1 MDLGTVTLVVA
12 VAFAGAGIVV
22 GILIA
27 KLLGGRDN
35 RHTDTENIK
44 EKVEGLSDRLLM
56 LVEEINKK
64 LEEIEADRIEELKR
78 EVGELINE
86 VERLKETLH
95 DLDVT
100 ENSIQAIEK
109 ASSALQELEFNLPQ
123 IDNSLLTQVKD
134 NLLILR
140 NDVENL
146 LNRSKETKSSGLDQT
161 LIETVLNSIDT
172 AIELSKKL
180 NTSLVKSE
188 LTVLANSLKSD
199 DLASLVK
206 ELDVQSLDSK
216 ELVVL
221 LEDVRK
227 KLEGARNEASIRG

>member
-1 MDLGTVTLVVA
+1 MDLGAITLVVA
-12 VAFAGAGIVV
+12 IAFAGAGIVV

-27 KLLGGRDN
+27 KLLEGREN
-35 RHTDTENIK
+35 RRPDAEELK
-44 EKVEGLSDRLLM
+44 EKVEGLSDRILM

-64 LEEIEADRIEELKR
+64 LKKLEADQVEELKR
-78 EVGELINE
+78 EVGNLMTE
-86 VERLKETLH
+86 VERLKEALH
-95 DLDVT
+95 HLDIT
-100 ENSIQAIEK
+100 ESSVQAIER
-109 ASSALQELEFNLPQ
+109 ASSALQELEFNIPR
-123 IDNSLLTQVKD
+123 IDSSLLTQVKD

-146 LNRSKETKSSGLDQT
+146 LNKNKRSKASGVDQA
-161 LIETVLNSIDT
+161 LIEAVLNSINT

-180 NTSLVKSE
+180 NTSSVKSE
-188 LTVLANSLKSD
+188 LTVFANSLRSE